1 MWLSQH
7 LEPETS
13 NPIPSWIN
21 INYPPAKNVLSIVI
35 CQCPHAPACPLCLS
49 VFSSA
54 TAAPSSFLVLLS
66 KPYGGWVASAN
77 PGYCFGWR
85 CSYLPAQESVT
96 MPQKEHTTRKVTPV
110 WSSRAGSEERLVP
123 AAEWFCWVTSANPTQ
138 TPPDRQWELLPL
150 VPTAFTGLLPA
161 LQGLIKFFRL
171 LLWLSLKWL
180 QIAVKSEFSSPA
192 STFEHFHAHKL
203 CIGKDFWHCK
213 ANDGCH
219 DKSDHSLKPPM
230 KTTGNCWALSVSQ
243 SESLLYLPLW
253 LEFFF
258 FYFKWSWVKLPNSQ

>member
-13 NPIPSWIN
+13 SPIPSWIN

-96 MPQKEHTTRKVTPV
+96 MPQKEHTTRKVTLVIEGWLWGKTSTCCRMVLLSHLSKSHPDPSGQTAGAAAV
-110 WSSRAGSEERLVP
+110 GAHSLHRA
-123 AAEWFCWVTSANPTQ
+123 
-138 TPPDRQWELLPL
+138 
-150 VPTAFTGLLPA
+150 
-161 LQGLIKFFRL
+161 
-171 LLWLSLKWL
+171 
-180 QIAVKSEFSSPA
+180 PA
-192 STFEHFHAHKL
+192 STARINK
-203 CIGKDFWHCK
+203 
-213 ANDGCH
+213 
-219 DKSDHSLKPPM
+219 
-230 KTTGNCWALSVSQ
+230 V
-243 SESLLYLPLW
+243 LPLIAVVV
-253 LEFFF
+253 
-258 FYFKWSWVKLPNSQ
+258 FKVAADCS